1 MSTMKENLSDAG
13 GHLKQAAIHAG
24 DSMKSAAAAAGEE
37 FKLGR
42 ANMKSELADGAQ
54 AGKAA
59 AGQVGTAA
67 KEQMDVLM
75 GKSRDMM
82 DSAAELIRE
91 RPLTA
96 FGVAVAAGWVIAK
109 LAGSGKNDK

>member
-24 DSMKSAAAAAGEE
+24 DSMKNAASAAGDE
-37 FKLGR
+37 FRLGR

-54 AGKAA
+54 SGKAA
-59 AGQVGTAA
+59 AEQMGAAA
-67 KEQMDVLM
+67 KEQMDALM

-96 FGVAVAAGWVIAK
+96 FGVAFAAGWVIAK
-109 LAGSGKNDK
+109 LARSGNSDK